1 MTATAVA
8 PPLPPAE
15 VPRRRPRAWPLL
27 VLGLAFLLAGAVQM
41 AWSFQPLASD
51 GVSDVRGTRSADL
64 PTFDGGA
71 VALLYDHRE
80 YVSYAFELRNNGPV
94 AVTVTDIALPPQP
107 LPLLHEVRVLLRPR
121 DSADVSA
128 DPAGAVEFEP
138 FTLGRSERRTIVVQA
153 RMDGCEQVTERA
165 MSLFAAHH
173 VRTRTLGVSRSV
185 EVPLGV
191 EVLVRAPT
199 IVDCPGR
206 PLDRSHREPY

>member
-1 MTATAVA
+1 MTATTVA

-15 VPRRRPRAWPLL
+15 APQRRRRAWPLL
-27 VLGLAFLLAGAVQM
+27 VLGLALVLAGVVQM
-41 AWSFQPLASD
+41 ARSYQPLTSD
-51 GVSDVRGTRSADL
+51 GVADVRGTRSADL

-71 VALLYDHRE
+71 VALHYEDGE
-80 YVSYAFELRNNGPV
+80 YVTYAFALRNTGPV
-94 AVTVTDIALPPQP
+94 AITVTDITLPPQP

-121 DSADVSA
+121 GSDDASA
-128 DPAGAVEFEP
+128 DPDGAAEFEP
-138 FTLGRSERRTIVVQA
+138 FTLGGGEQRTIVVQA

-165 MSLFAAHH
+165 MALFASHH

-206 PLDRSHREPY
+206 PLDRSHRRPY